1 MRPIKLELTGLNS
14 YTDKQVVDFE
24 KLTERGL
31 FGIFGNTGSGKS
43 TILDAITIAMY
54 GNIARNTKEYIN
66 SACDKAI
73 INYEFEIGNKNSKR
87 RYIVDRTIVRSKT
100 GTKTSHARLV
110 EVHND
115 GSTVVL
121 ADKVG
126 DVNDKVAQVVGLT
139 ANDFTRSVVLP
150 QGKFNDFLKLTGSE
164 RRDMLERIFNL
175 EKYGRGLIDKVRR
188 RKNVQIQSLRDI
200 NSKLSQYEGISVELH
215 DNTLKEL
222 EILKI
227 NEKEKTE
234 ELDREQKRHEENKA
248 IFEEQTK
255 LEKNEARKK
264 ELDLKRNDMHDKTK
278 QLENALNADKI
289 HPYISSVQS
298 LEKDIADGNMKIVN
312 LDKKL
317 NILGQELAIT
327 KLKSEEA
334 YNIRNE
340 KLPKLSEEKS
350 RLERAKNLEIELIS
364 LNKELK
370 ELKEKG
376 TSLNKDKEILAV
388 VLKDNE
394 SKREILARN
403 VKEIENKTEKLIIS
417 ADLKHK
423 IFLAYDYEK
432 QYNKLSEEKKTNTG
446 KLDLLS
452 KEYEDINLK
461 SKYIQRDNDVISK
474 KLEEENNHLD
484 LLLKKCPGKN
494 DDILIKTEQLIELKS
509 RTEITKENET
519 KKENV
524 QNELNTILEQ
534 KHNTDRELISN
545 NDKLESINKNIL
557 DLEKEIDKL
566 KYLNLASEL
575 RKELKENMPCPVCGS
590 RHHEEI
596 DVDKTD
602 DRIEFAKSKLEKLQ
616 KEEQDI
622 KHKIEILNSR
632 NSEIVSTEK
641 LKTKE
646 MEELKHK
653 LGEIKSSDLG
663 KKYEEEQRKLEVLKS
678 SLQRWEKEK
687 LETEDKIIKYKE
699 EKNRVEKNE
708 VKIQESINSYK
719 KSITELK
726 ESIDNISSKYN
737 EVKEQYIGLK
747 SITKVADLEGKV
759 AEINKNEKLIE
770 ELNKQY
776 SNASKEKDEIEKSI
790 RNDQTK
796 LHQID
801 LELISA
807 REVYAE
813 KRKARDE
820 KYNDVIA
827 ITKGELA
834 QNLLNNLEAE
844 INKIINHEE
853 TVKKKLEEQ
862 RIEYDKFVAEKN
874 NVEGRLK
881 IAKEQYKLQSETLE
895 QLLRESK
902 FDGIYSVKRSLLDP
916 DYKRRLGEEIAEYEE
931 EQKIITFKIK
941 ELTEKLCGRRVKKEE
956 FEELK
961 NNIYNLKVEVGNIGK
976 EIGAKQNTINNL
988 KESLEK
994 VKELNKELKSVQH
1007 KVDLLE
1013 DLDKIVQGNRFV
1025 EYVATNQLKYIA
1037 LEASKRLEVIT
1048 KGRYALEIDS
1058 TLNFVMRDNFN
1069 GGLRR
1074 SVDTLSGGETFL
1086 TSLSLALALSS
1097 QIQLKGSA
1105 PLEFFFLDEG
1115 FGSLDSDLLEIVM
1128 QSLERLHN
1136 DKLSVGIISHVEEL
1150 KNRVPV
1156 KLVVMPSEAGSGS
1169 KVKIEYS

>member
-1 MRPIKLELTGLNS
+1 MRPIRLELTGLNS
-14 YTDKQVVDFE
+14 YTEKQVVDFE

-66 SACDKAI
+66 SSCDKALI
-73 INYEFEIGNKNSKR
+73 TYEFEIGNKNSKR

-100 GTKTSHARLV
+100 GTKTSHARLI

-115 GSTVVL
+115 KTQTVL

-126 DVNDKVAQVVGLT
+126 DVNDKVTQVVGLT

-188 RKNVQIQSLRDI
+188 RKNIQIQSLRDI
-200 NSKLSQYEGISVELH
+200 NSKLSQYEGVSEELY
-215 DNTLKEL
+215 DNTVKEL
-222 EILKI
+222 EILRI
-227 NEKEKTE
+227 TEKEKAE
-234 ELDREQKRHEENKA
+234 ELDYVQKRYEESKV

-255 LEKNEARKK
+255 LEQTELRKK
-264 ELDLKRNDMHDKTK
+264 ELDLKRNDINDKIK
-278 QLENALNADKI
+278 QLENAINAEKI
-289 HPYISSVQS
+289 HPYITSVKS
-298 LEKDIADGNMKIVN
+298 LEKDISDGNMRIVN

-317 NILGQELAIT
+317 NLLGQELAIT
-327 KLKSEEA
+327 KLKSEES
-334 YNIRNE
+334 YNLKNE

-350 RLERAKNLEIELIS
+350 KLERARNLEAELIN
-364 LNKELK
+364 LDIDLK
-370 ELKEKG
+370 EVKEKG
-376 TSLNKDKEILAV
+376 TKLSKEKDTLAA

-394 SKREILARN
+394 SKREILSKNMKDVESKA
-403 VKEIENKTEKLIIS
+403 EKLVIG
-417 ADLKHK
+417 AELKQK

-432 QYNKLSEEKKTNTG
+432 QYNILSEEKKLNSS
-446 KLDLLS
+446 KLDILT
-452 KEYEDINLK
+452 KEFSDINLK

-474 KLEEENNHLD
+474 KLDDEINYLD
-484 LLLKKCPGKN
+484 VLLKKCPGKN
-494 DDILIKTEQLIELKS
+494 EEILFKTEQLMELKS
-509 RTEITKENET
+509 KSENIKVNEE
-519 KKENV
+519 KKHDV
-524 QNELNTILEQ
+524 QNELNIVLEQ
-534 KHNTDRELISN
+534 KHNLDRELCTT
-545 NDKLESINKNIL
+545 NDKLENINKGIS
-557 DLEKEIDKL
+557 DLEKEIEKL
-566 KYLNLASEL
+566 KYYNLASEI

-590 RHHEEI
+590 RHHEDMVI
-596 DVDKTD
+596 DKTD
-602 DRIEFAKSKLEKLQ
+602 DRLEFTKSKLEKLK
-616 KEEQDI
+616 KEGQEI
-622 KHKIEILNSR
+622 KYKIEVLNFKK
-632 NSEIVSTEK
+632 SEIVSTEK
-641 LKTKE
+641 IKIKE

-653 LGEIKSSDLG
+653 LGELSSSDLI
-663 KKYEEEQRKLEVLKS
+663 KKYEEEQKKLEILKKS
-678 SLQRWEKEK
+678 VQRWEKDK
-687 LETEDKIIKYKE
+687 LESESKIAKYKE
-699 EKNRVEKNE
+699 EKNKIEKDE
-708 VKIQESINSYK
+708 VKVKESINNYK
-719 KSITELK
+719 KSISELK
-726 ESIDNISSKYN
+726 QNIEDISSKYD

-747 SITKVADLEGKV
+747 SKTKISDLEGKV
-759 AEINKNEKLIE
+759 NEINKNEKIIE

-776 SNASKEKDEIEKSI
+776 SNISKEKDKIEKNI

-796 LHQID
+796 LHKVD

-813 KRKARDE
+813 KRKSRDE
-820 KYNDVIA
+820 KYNDIIA

-834 QNLLNNLEAE
+834 QNLLNNLETE

-853 TVKKKLEEQ
+853 LIKKKLEEQ
-862 RIEYDKFVAEKN
+862 RIEYDKYVAEKN

-881 IAKEQYKLQSETLE
+881 IAKDQYKLQSETLE

-902 FDGIYSVKRSLLDP
+902 FDDIYAVKRSLLDL
-916 DYKRRLGEEIAEYEE
+916 DYRRRLGEEIAEYEE

-941 ELTEKLCGRRVKKEE
+941 ELIEKLCGRRVKKED
-956 FEELK
+956 FEDLK

-976 EIGAKQNTINNL
+976 EIGAKQNTINTL
-988 KESLEK
+988 KEYLEK
-994 VKELNKELKSVQH
+994 VKELNKEHKTVQH

-1150 KNRVPV
+1150 KNRVPI